1 MQLMTCSIIYE
12 LYRFPCQHNLP
23 VMVHSLT
30 VMYTCRCRYHLT
42 LVTRGFGKQLVQYCL
57 LNG

>member
-1 MQLMTCSIIYE
+1 MTCSVIYE

-23 VMVHSLT
+23 VMVQYLA
-30 VMYTCRCRYHLT
+30 VMCTYRSGYYLT
-42 LVTRGFGKQLVQYCL
+42 LVTHGFDKQLVQYCL